1 MTSTQQPLT
10 ISAGA
15 GARLSAVI
23 GSWPDIEVG
32 AHRFGGVEFR
42 LGKRELGH
50 LHGDSHADIAFPRR
64 VRDELV
70 AAGRALPHRAI
81 PNSGWVSVPL
91 EGEEGIEPALEL
103 FRMAYDRAR
112 AAKVRAEALN
122 ERHGPIRHSE
132 GVCVKVHTITPH
144 VVVRDA
150 AKAVDWY
157 TNVLG
162 AEERLRIPV
171 PDGRLMSVELCFGDS
186 AIMLADEF
194 PEMGIV
200 SPQTLGGTYMA
211 LHLLVADVDTVWQR
225 ALDAGAEV
233 FRPLQDSFWGERS
246 GQVIDPFGHRWGL
259 AQHLRDVSPEE
270 LLRAAQ
276 EMFANRE

>member
-1 MTSTQQPLT
+1 M
-10 ISAGA
+10 
-15 GARLSAVI
+15 
-23 GSWPDIEVG
+23 
-32 AHRFGGVEFR
+32 
-42 LGKRELGH
+42 
-50 LHGDSHADIAFPRR
+50 
-64 VRDELV
+64 
-70 AAGRALPHRAI
+70 
-81 PNSGWVSVPL
+81 N
-91 EGEEGIEPALEL
+91 
-103 FRMAYDRAR
+103 
-112 AAKVRAEALN
+112 
-122 ERHGPIRHSE
+122 
-132 GVCVKVHTITPH
+132 VHTITPH

-157 TNVLG
+157 ANVLG

-171 PDGRLMSVELCFGDS
+171 PDGRLMSVELRFGDS

-211 LHLLVADVDTVWQR
+211 LHLLVADVDAVWQR